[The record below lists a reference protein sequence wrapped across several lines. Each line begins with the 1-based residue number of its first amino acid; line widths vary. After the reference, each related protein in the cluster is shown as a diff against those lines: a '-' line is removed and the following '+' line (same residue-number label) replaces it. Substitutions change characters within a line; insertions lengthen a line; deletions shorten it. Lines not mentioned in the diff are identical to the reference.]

1 MAKKHPFLVQVSL
14 ATGVTENLLTLLQAV
29 ESGIPERCS
38 GISIQFD
45 LTGGADHLFLGNI
58 TGDITA
64 ARGREL
70 VAGQEFSM
78 SFESNII
85 MLGDITIRTPG
96 VGKIAMCAIMVR

>member
-1 MAKKHPFLVQVSL
+1 MARRVPHLVQVPL
-14 ATGVTENLLTLLQAV
+14 TANTTHNLLTLLQAV
-29 ESGIPERCS
+29 ESDIPARCS

-45 LTGGADHLFLGNI
+45 LGGGADHLFLGNL
-58 TGDITA
+58 TSDITS

-96 VGKIAMCAIMVR
+96 TGLIAMCAIVVR

>member
-1 MAKKHPFLVQVSL
+1 MAKFHPFLVQVSL
-14 ATGVTENLLTLLQAV
+14 ATGTTENLLTLLQAV
-29 ESGIPERCS
+29 ESDIPVRCS
-38 GISIQFD
+38 GLSIQFD

-70 VAGQEFSM
+70 VAGQEWST

-96 VGKIAMCAIMVR
+96 AGLIAMCEIVVR